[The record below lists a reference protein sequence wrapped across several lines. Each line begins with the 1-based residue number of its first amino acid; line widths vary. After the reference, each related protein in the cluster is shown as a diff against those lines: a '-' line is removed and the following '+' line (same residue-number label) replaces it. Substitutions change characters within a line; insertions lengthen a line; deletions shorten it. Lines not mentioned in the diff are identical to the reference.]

1 MQITLNEFL
10 KLESNNTPK
19 LLLINASE
27 ECTPLIIYAL
37 DNLKNKFGG
46 ASNIIKFNVDRF
58 FNFQEI
64 KQILNSKSLFDEN
77 NYIELNYK
85 TKPTLEH
92 QAILNDIYP
101 MLSSQNTLV
110 ITTEKLNKR
119 DLSSKWVNSLSQYG
133 IILNLDES
141 NFTTLI
147 NHALSPYEI
156 TLEKDAL
163 QLLLEQNQAN
173 ANQIIQELTKL
184 TLSCPKGSKLNIE
197 DVKNHTTNNSQF
209 NIYKLSNAYL
219 SGNLLQCL
227 KILDNI
233 YQAAEDAILIHWML
247 NEDLK
252 KLIKIKA
259 KLKVNNNVA
268 QVIREIGVWGDAV
281 NLLPIA
287 QSRLS
292 YNDLILIFELNSQL
306 EFIIKGVKTGNIK
319 QHVTTIL
326 KHLCN
331 KKAT

>member
-197 DVKNHTTNNSQF
+197 DIKTHTTNNSQF

-319 QHVTTIL
+319 QHVTSIL

-331 KKAT
+331 KEAT